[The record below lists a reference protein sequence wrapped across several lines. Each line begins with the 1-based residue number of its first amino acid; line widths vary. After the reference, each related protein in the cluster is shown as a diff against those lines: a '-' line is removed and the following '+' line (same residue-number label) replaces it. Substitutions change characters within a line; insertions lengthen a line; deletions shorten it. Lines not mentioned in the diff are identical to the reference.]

1 MHLLTFSLIKKAIK
15 KCSKKK
21 AKKMDNI
28 SAITV
33 VFDEEPREN
42 QHLSEDELS
51 SGFTTVP
58 ASPEASERLLDNSSS
73 TSSCQ

>member
-1 MHLLTFSLIKKAIK
+1 LINKALAKCSEKKA
-15 KCSKKK
+15 
-21 AKKMDNI
+21 KMDNI

-33 VFDEEPREN
+33 FFDEEPREN

-58 ASPEASERLLDNSSS
+58 AATEASEGLLDNSSS
-73 TSSCQ
+73 TSSFQ